1 MSIES
6 KTRSAPDPLRS
17 KARPSRREVQ
27 RAIKLV
33 SFTLFTIY
41 AATKSESVYVKEH
54 MPPDLFYSIWGE
66 RFLFLGKYAYGL
78 TAGLVFYA
86 LLLCKYHGNDESTD
100 R

>member
-1 MSIES
+1 MSKEKKS
-6 KTRSAPDPLRS
+6 LPGPDYR
-17 KARPSRREVQ
+17 KIARV
-27 RAIKLV
+27 IKIV
-33 SFTLFTIY
+33 SFTLFTTY
-41 AATKSESVYVKEH
+41 AATKSEGVYIKEH